1 MAKFNDGIK
10 ASEMTR
16 STDKFCNERGI
27 FIEFYHLPSK
37 QTVSFKAYVTQFAD
51 NYEVQFKKEDVYG
64 RLDPIAIYQGTS
76 RNIQLAWTLVAE
88 TEQEAYENLRKA
100 QQYVQM
106 LYPSYKN
113 FIYGKTNT
121 KKFSAS
127 TLSTPP
133 LLKLKFMNLI
143 SKFDSDADRME
154 ATILRGEKQ
163 RGTALNTEGRQLERD
178 ITIDFGGTG
187 NAREDGLLV
196 IPGNM
201 TMDPQLADRGAMI
214 NGKTAIPFEIQMSS
228 QYTVLHEHD
237 LGFSKD
243 FKYIYGNTRSA
254 RQLSQIKELR
264 RRMRNPDVSPSEVQK
279 ELKRMSKLEG
289 YTGSLTDE
297 AKATQR
303 ARTGKSAALRKAL
316 RRKKKEPGQ
325 KRVLKKITERDTT
338 GVFDIFPY
346 GSTPAV
352 KEE

>member
-154 ATILRGEKQ
+154 ATILRREKQ

-243 FKYIYGNTRSA
+243 FKYIYGNTQSA
-254 RQLSQIKELR
+254 RQLSQIKEMQKNISYLKDQTRIIKKRGTTGLLGELR
-264 RRMRNPDVSPSEVQK
+264 AEQVQGINK
-279 ELKRMSKLEG
+279 IVR
-289 YTGSLTDE
+289 
-297 AKATQR
+297 AK
-303 ARTGKSAALRKAL
+303 RKAL
-316 RRKKKEPGQ
+316 RKKKKEPGQ
-325 KRVLKKITERDTT
+325 KRILKKITERDTT

>member
-154 ATILRGEKQ
+154 ATILRREKQ

-243 FKYIYGNTRSA
+243 FKYIYGNTQSA
-254 RQLSQIKELR
+254 RQLSQIKEMQKNISYLKDQTRIIKKRGTTGLLGELR
-264 RRMRNPDVSPSEVQK
+264 AEQVQGINK
-279 ELKRMSKLEG
+279 IVR
-289 YTGSLTDE
+289 
-297 AKATQR
+297 AK
-303 ARTGKSAALRKAL
+303 RKAL
-316 RRKKKEPGQ
+316 RKKKKEPGQ